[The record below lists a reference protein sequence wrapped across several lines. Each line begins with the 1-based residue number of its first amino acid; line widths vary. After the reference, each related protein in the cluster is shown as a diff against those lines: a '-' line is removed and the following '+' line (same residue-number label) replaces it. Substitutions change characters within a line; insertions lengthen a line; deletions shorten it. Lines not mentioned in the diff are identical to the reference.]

1 MSVYFTIT
9 HIVPAYTESLR
20 GCLVN
25 YVHVRFLLKAR
36 LIRPSYC
43 RDTVLHVYEGRNS
56 QRQGMHADKVSVS
69 VNVSRSALLLQQ
81 Q

>member
-9 HIVPAYTESLR
+9 HIVPAYTESLG

-43 RDTVLHVYEGRNS
+43 RDMCMKAETVK
-56 QRQGMHADKVSVS
+56 DKGCMPIKF
-69 VNVSRSALLLQQ
+69 LCL
-81 Q
+81 